1 MEYKK
6 KYLKYKAK
14 YLKKQIGGER
24 EVKIYYMKHNWMMKM
39 TLKY

>member
-14 YLKKQIGGER
+14 YLYLKKQIGGER
-24 EVKIYYMKHNWMMKM
+24 TVQIYDKENYKN
-39 TLKY
+39 LLLI